1 MKVLIPEKLAKEG
14 IAVLEDAGCQV
25 TFKPDTT
32 PEELVELIP
41 DYDGLI
47 VRSATTVTREV
58 IEASAKLKVIGR
70 AGVGVD
76 NIDSEA
82 ATERGIIVCNA
93 PTSNVVSA
101 AEQTMALMLAV
112 ARKTAIADA
121 SMKAGN
127 WNRSKFT
134 GIELQDK
141 TLAVF
146 GLGRVGMLV
155 AERARA
161 FGMKIAGYDP
171 YVTPER
177 AASMGVEL
185 YTDVDELCKV
195 GDFITVHMPKTKE
208 TTGMFG
214 ADQYALMKDGVI
226 LVNCARGGIMDIEAM
241 AGFLESGKI
250 GGAGIDVWEH
260 EPVSD
265 SPIHGFDNVVLTPH
279 LGASTKEAQIRAA
292 TQIAEFVIAGMQG
305 KAVPTVVNSAR
316 IPEQVMEH
324 LRPYIGAAQTAAD
337 MAAQISSAA
346 ISGVSV
352 KACGRIAS
360 EDPSVLGTAALAG
373 VVQFGSEVP
382 VNVINARYLA
392 EQRGISVET
401 AVEPVSESYPS
412 YVEVTTRSAEGEV
425 VITAATAPAD
435 KVRITSIL
443 GYDVDF
449 IPGKNVIILQYVD
462 GPGRMGKLGTV
473 LGNAGVNI
481 ETMQIS
487 VRPDSNIATVLFNVD
502 RAVSGRIQ
510 TDLKNVVDAKSAWFL
525 EL

>member
-14 IAVLEDAGCQV
+14 IAVLEEAGCEV

-32 PEELVELIP
+32 PQELVDLIG

-58 IEASAKLKVIGR
+58 IEAGTKLKVIGR

-76 NIDSEA
+76 NIDSAA
-82 ATERGIIVCNA
+82 ATERGVIVCNA

-101 AEQTMALMLAV
+101 AEQTIALMLAV

-134 GIELQDK
+134 GVELQGK

-155 AERARA
+155 IERAKA

-185 YTDVDELCKV
+185 YNSVDDLCRV

-214 ADQYALMKDGVI
+214 ADQYAIMKDGVI
-226 LVNCARGGIMDIEAM
+226 LINCARGGIMDIEAM

-316 IPEQVMEH
+316 IPEQVMEN

-337 MAAQISSAA
+337 MATQIAASAVG
-346 ISGVSV
+346 GVSV
-352 KACGRIAS
+352 KACGGIATQ
-360 EDPSVLGTAALAG
+360 DPEVLGTAALAG

-392 EQRGISVET
+392 DQRGITVET
-401 AVEPVSESYPS
+401 AVEPATESYSS
-412 YVEVTTRSAEGEV
+412 YVEIVAHAADGDV
-425 VITAATAPAD
+425 AITAAAAPNDA
-435 KVRITSIL
+435 VRITSVL
-443 GYDVDF
+443 GYSVDL
-449 IPGKNVIILQYVD
+449 IPGKNLIVMQYVD

-473 LGNAGVNI
+473 LGNAGVNV
-481 ETMQIS
+481 ETMQIAVKEGS
-487 VRPDSNIATVLFNVD
+487 DIATVFMNVD
-502 RAVSGRIQ
+502 RAVNGRVQ
-510 TDLKNVVDAKSAWFL
+510 TDLKNVVDAVNAWFI

>member
-14 IAVLEDAGCQV
+14 IAVLEQAGVDV
-25 TFKPDTT
+25 TFKPETT

-41 DYDGLI
+41 EYDGLI

-58 IEASAKLKVIGR
+58 IEAGANLKVIGR

-76 NIDSEA
+76 NIDSMA
-82 ATERGIIVCNA
+82 ATERGVIVCNA

-121 SMKAGN
+121 SMKAGK

-134 GIELQDK
+134 GVELQDK
-141 TLAVF
+141 ILGVF

-155 AERARA
+155 AERAKA

-185 YTDVDELCKV
+185 YTDINELCKV
-195 GDFITVHMPKTKE
+195 SDVITVHMPKTKE

-214 ADQYALMKDGVI
+214 ADQYAIMKDGVI
-226 LVNCARGGIMDIEAM
+226 LVNCARGGIMDINAM
-241 AGFLESGKI
+241 AGYLESGKI

-265 SPIHGFDNVVLTPH
+265 SPIHGFENVVLTPH

-292 TQIAEFVIAGMQG
+292 TQIAEYVIAGMQG
-305 KAVPTVVNSAR
+305 KTVNTVVNSAR
-316 IPEQVMEH
+316 IPENVMEH
-324 LRPYIGAAQTAAD
+324 LRPYVGATQMAAD
-337 MAAQISSAA
+337 MAAQIADSA
-346 ISGVSV
+346 IGGVSV

-373 VVQFGSEVP
+373 IVQFGSEVP
-382 VNVINARYLA
+382 VNIINARYLA
-392 EQRGISVET
+392 EQRGIDVDT
-401 AVEPVSESYPS
+401 ATDPNTESYPS
-412 YVEVTTRSAEGEV
+412 YVEIVAHAANGDIAVSVANAPGEK
-425 VITAATAPAD
+425 A
-435 KVRITSIL
+435 RITNVL

-449 IPGKNVIILQYVD
+449 VPGKEVVIMQYVD
-462 GPGRMGKLGTV
+462 GPGRMGKIGTV
-473 LGNAGVNI
+473 LGNAGISI

-487 VRPDSNIATVLFNVD
+487 KNETDAALVLMNVD

-510 TDLKNVVDAKSAWFL
+510 TDLKNVVDAVNAWFI

>member
-14 IAVLEDAGCQV
+14 IAVLEQAGVDV
-25 TFKPDTT
+25 TFKPETT
-32 PEELVELIP
+32 PEELVEMIP
-41 DYDGLI
+41 EYDGLI

-58 IEASAKLKVIGR
+58 IEAGTNLKVIGR

-76 NIDSEA
+76 NIDSTA

-134 GIELQDK
+134 GVELQDK
-141 TLAVF
+141 ILGVF

-155 AERARA
+155 AERAKA

-185 YTDVDELCKV
+185 YTDIDELCKV
-195 GDFITVHMPKTKE
+195 ADVITVHMPKTKE

-214 ADQYALMKDGVI
+214 ADQYAIMKDGVI
-226 LVNCARGGIMDIEAM
+226 LVNCARGGIMDINAM
-241 AGFLESGKI
+241 AGYLESGKI

-265 SPIHGFDNVVLTPH
+265 SPIHGFNNVVLTPH

-305 KAVPTVVNSAR
+305 KTVNTVVNTAR
-316 IPEQVMEH
+316 IPENVMEH
-324 LRPYIGAAQTAAD
+324 LRPYVGATQKAAD
-337 MAAQISSAA
+337 MAAQIATSA
-346 ISGVSV
+346 IGGVSV

-373 VVQFGSEVP
+373 IVQFGSEVP
-382 VNVINARYLA
+382 VNIINARYLA
-392 EQRGISVET
+392 EQRGITVET
-401 AVEPVSESYPS
+401 ETDPNTESYPS
-412 YVEVTTRSAEGEV
+412 YVEIVAHAADGDITISAANAPGDNVRITNVLGYEIDFMPGKEV
-425 VITAATAPAD
+425 VIM
-435 KVRITSIL
+435 
-443 GYDVDF
+443 
-449 IPGKNVIILQYVD
+449 QYVD
-462 GPGRMGKLGTV
+462 GPGRMGKIGTV
-473 LGNAGVNI
+473 LGNAGISI

-487 VRPDSNIATVLFNVD
+487 KNDTENALVLMNVD
-502 RAVSGRIQ
+502 RAVSGRVQ
-510 TDLKNVVDAKSAWFL
+510 TDLKNAVNAVNAWFI

>member
-1 MKVLIPEKLAKEG
+1 MKVLIPEKLSADG
-14 IAVLEDAGCQV
+14 IAVLEAAGCDV

-32 PEELVELIP
+32 PEELVEMIGE
-41 DYDGLI
+41 YDGLI

-58 IEASAKLKVIGR
+58 IEAGTNLKVIGR

-76 NIDSEA
+76 NIDSTA

-134 GIELQDK
+134 GVELQDK
-141 TLAVF
+141 TLGIF
-146 GLGRVGMLV
+146 GLGRVGLLV
-155 AERARA
+155 AERAKA

-177 AASMGVEL
+177 AASLGVEL
-185 YTDVDELCKV
+185 YTDIDELCRISDV
-195 GDFITVHMPKTKE
+195 ITVHMPKTKE
-208 TTGMFG
+208 TTGMFS
-214 ADQYALMKDGVI
+214 ADQYAIMKDGVI
-226 LVNCARGGIMDIEAM
+226 LINCARGGIMDINAM

-279 LGASTKEAQIRAA
+279 LGASTKEAQVRAA
-292 TQIAEFVIAGMQG
+292 TQIAEYVIAGMQG
-305 KAVPTVVNSAR
+305 KTVNTVVNSAR

-324 LRPYIGAAQTAAD
+324 LRPYIGATQTAAD
-337 MAAQISSAA
+337 MAAQISSSA
-346 ISGVSV
+346 IGGVSV
-352 KACGRIAS
+352 KAYGRIAS

-373 VVQFGSEVP
+373 IVQFGSEVP
-382 VNVINARYLA
+382 VNIINARYLA
-392 EQRGISVET
+392 EQRGITVDT
-401 AVEPVSESYPS
+401 ATEPVSESYPS
-412 YVEVTTRSAEGEV
+412 YVEVVAH
-425 VITAATAPAD
+425 AADGDIKIAAANAPAEN
-435 KVRITSIL
+435 VRITSVL
-443 GYDVDF
+443 DYDVDF
-449 IPGKNVIILQYVD
+449 IPGKHVIIMQYVD
-462 GPGRMGKLGTV
+462 GPGRMGKLGTI
-473 LGNAGVNI
+473 LGNAGI
-481 ETMQIS
+481 DIQTMQIS
-487 VRPDSNIATVLFNVD
+487 TNASDVATVFMNVD
-502 RAVSGRIQ
+502 RAVSGRVQ
-510 TDLKNVVDAKSAWFL
+510 TDLKNAVNAVNAWFL

>member
-14 IAVLEDAGCQV
+14 IAVLEQAGVDV
-25 TFKPDTT
+25 TFKPETT

-41 DYDGLI
+41 EYDGLI

-58 IEASAKLKVIGR
+58 IEAGTNLKVIGR

-76 NIDSEA
+76 NIDSTA

-121 SMKAGN
+121 SMKSGK

-134 GIELQDK
+134 GVELQDK
-141 TLAVF
+141 VLGVF

-155 AERARA
+155 AERAKA

-185 YTDVDELCKV
+185 YTDINELCKV
-195 GDFITVHMPKTKE
+195 SDVITVHMPKTKE

-214 ADQYALMKDGVI
+214 ADQYAIMKDGVI
-226 LVNCARGGIMDIEAM
+226 LVNCARGGIMDINAM
-241 AGFLESGKI
+241 AGYLESGKI

-265 SPIHGFDNVVLTPH
+265 SPIHGFENVVLTPH

-292 TQIAEFVIAGMQG
+292 TQIAEYVIAGMQG
-305 KAVPTVVNSAR
+305 KTVNTVVNSAR
-316 IPEQVMEH
+316 IPENVMEH
-324 LRPYIGAAQTAAD
+324 LRPYVGATQMAAD
-337 MAAQISSAA
+337 MAAQIADSA
-346 ISGVSV
+346 IGGVSV

-373 VVQFGSEVP
+373 IVQFGSEVP
-382 VNVINARYLA
+382 VNIINARYLA
-392 EQRGISVET
+392 EQRGIEVET
-401 AVEPVSESYPS
+401 ATDPNTESYPS
-412 YVEVTTRSAEGEV
+412 YVEIVAHAADGDVAISVANAPGEQ
-425 VITAATAPAD
+425 A
-435 KVRITSIL
+435 RITNVL
-443 GYDVDF
+443 GYEVDF
-449 IPGKNVIILQYVD
+449 IPGKEVVIMQYVD
-462 GPGRMGKLGTV
+462 GPGRMGKIGTV
-473 LGNAGVNI
+473 LGNAGISI

-487 VRPDSNIATVLFNVD
+487 KNDTDDALVLMNVD

-510 TDLKNVVDAKSAWFL
+510 TDLKNVVNANNAWFI

>member
-14 IAVLEDAGCQV
+14 IAVLEEAGVEV

-32 PEELVELIP
+32 PEELVELIGE
-41 DYDGLI
+41 YDGLI
-47 VRSATTVTREV
+47 VRSATTVTRAV
-58 IEASAKLKVIGR
+58 IEAGTNLKVIGR

-76 NIDSEA
+76 NIDSTA

-112 ARKTAIADA
+112 ARKTAAADA
-121 SMKAGN
+121 SMKAGM

-134 GIELQDK
+134 GVELQDK

-146 GLGRVGMLV
+146 GLGRVGCLV
-155 AERARA
+155 AERAKA

-171 YVTPER
+171 YCPPER
-177 AASMGVEL
+177 AASMGIEL
-185 YTDVDELCKV
+185 YTDIDELCKV

-214 ADQYALMKDGVI
+214 PDQYAIMKDGVI

-241 AGFLESGKI
+241 AGYLESGKI

-265 SPIHGFDNVVLTPH
+265 SPIHGFDNVVLAPH

-292 TQIAEFVIAGMQG
+292 TQIAEYVIAGMQG
-305 KAVPTVVNSAR
+305 KAVNTVVNAAR
-316 IPEQVMEH
+316 VPDEVMEH
-324 LRPYIGAAQTAAD
+324 LRPYVAAAQKAAD
-337 MAAQISSAA
+337 IAAQMSAGA
-346 ISGVSV
+346 VSGVDV
-352 KACGRIAS
+352 KSYGRIAS

-373 VVQFGSEVP
+373 VVQFGSEAP
-382 VNVINARYLA
+382 VNIINARYLA
-392 EQRGISVET
+392 EQRGIGITT
-401 AVEPVSESYPS
+401 AVEPVSERYPS
-412 YVEVTTRSAEGEV
+412 YVEVVTHSSEGDV
-425 VITAATAPAD
+425 AIAAANAPGAD
-435 KVRITSIL
+435 IRIISLL

-449 IPGKNVIILQYVD
+449 VPGKHVIVMQYVD
-462 GPGRMGKLGTV
+462 GPGRMGKIGTI
-473 LGNAGVNI
+473 LGNAGVSI
-481 ETMQIS
+481 ETMQIAANGTD
-487 VRPDSNIATVLFNVD
+487 VATVFMNVD
-502 RAVSGRIQ
+502 RTVSSRIQ
-510 TDLKNVVDAKSAWFL
+510 ADLNATVDAENSWFI

>member
-14 IAVLEDAGCQV
+14 IAVLEEAGVDV

-32 PEELVELIP
+32 PEELVEMIP
-41 DYDGLI
+41 EYDGLI

-58 IEASAKLKVIGR
+58 IEAGTNLKVIGR

-76 NIDSEA
+76 NIDCTA

-112 ARKTAIADA
+112 ARKTAAADA

-134 GIELQDK
+134 GVELQDK
-141 TLAVF
+141 TLAIF
-146 GLGRVGMLV
+146 GLGRVGCLV
-155 AERARA
+155 AERAKA
-161 FGMKIAGYDP
+161 FGMKLAGYDP
-171 YVTPER
+171 YCPPER
-177 AASMGVEL
+177 AASMGIEL
-185 YTDVDELCKV
+185 YTDIDELCKV

-214 ADQYALMKDGVI
+214 PDQYAVMKDGVI

-241 AGFLESGKI
+241 AGYLESGKI

-265 SPIHGFDNVVLTPH
+265 SPIHGFDNTVLAPH
-279 LGASTKEAQIRAA
+279 LGASTKEAQVRAA
-292 TQIAEFVIAGMQG
+292 TQIAEYVIAGMQG
-305 KAVPTVVNSAR
+305 KTVNTVVNTAR
-316 IPEQVMEH
+316 IPNEVMER
-324 LRPYIGAAQTAAD
+324 LRPYVAIAQKAAD
-337 MAAQISSAA
+337 MAAQISTSA
-346 ISGVSV
+346 ISKIDV
-352 KACGRIAS
+352 KACGRIS
-360 EDPSVLGTAALAG
+360 DEDPAVLGTAALAG

-382 VNVINARYLA
+382 VNIINAGYLA
-392 EQRGISVET
+392 QQRGVTVET
-401 AVEPVSESYPS
+401 ATEPVSESYPS
-412 YVEVTTRSAEGEV
+412 YVEVVAHSAEGEV
-425 VITAATAPAD
+425 EIAAANTPGAD
-435 KVRITSIL
+435 MRIISAL

-449 IPGKNVIILQYVD
+449 VPGKHVVIMQYVD
-462 GPGRMGKLGTV
+462 GPGRMGKIGTV
-473 LGNAGVNI
+473 LGNAGISI

-487 VRPDSNIATVLFNVD
+487 TNDTDIATVFMNVD
-502 RAVSGRIQ
+502 REASGRIQ
-510 TDLKNVVDAKSAWFL
+510 TDLREAVSAQAAYFL